1 MSGADAF
8 LLIRCY
14 GCSRPAC
21 ELSCTEQA
29 LMDLRGELLVDTARC
44 GNCRG
49 EDEGGLPRCIDRCAY
64 SADKVLREIVSAQEK
79 RVQAVAI
86 LPLLGA

>member
-1 MSGADAF
+1 MSDADAF
-8 LLIRCY
+8 LLIRCH

-21 ELSCTEQA
+21 ELSCDEQA
-29 LMDLRGELLVDTARC
+29 LLDLRGELLVDTARC

-49 EDEGGLPRCIDRCAY
+49 EEGGGLPRCIDRCAY
-64 SADKVLREIVSAQEK
+64 SGDKVPLEIVSLREK
-79 RVQAVAI
+79 RARAAAI